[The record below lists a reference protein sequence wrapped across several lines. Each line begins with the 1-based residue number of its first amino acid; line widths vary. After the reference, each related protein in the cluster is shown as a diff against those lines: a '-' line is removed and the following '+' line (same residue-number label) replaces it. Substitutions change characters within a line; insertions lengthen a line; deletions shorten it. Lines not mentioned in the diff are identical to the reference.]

1 MKFSVSVRVNY
12 KKPLDVSVAGKL
24 PGRKAIRE
32 YLTKKRYVSKLAKR
46 IAGPGVTVSG
56 AKLDDALNLSF
67 RASYKSDRTAQSV
80 RGDMKDS
87 MGIEKC
93 SGSAFPGPCFVPSKD
108 GKQILGTV
116 KVMSVKVTAMEAASP
131 KRKSQP
137 KKKSSP
143 KRRGPGR
150 PKGSK
155 NKKRSA
161 ATPKRP
167 RVPAYKKPKASSKRP
182 RVPAYKKPKA

>member
-1 MKFSVSVRVNY
+1 MPTKFSVSVRVNY
-12 KKPLDVSVAGKL
+12 KKPLDVSVAGRL

-46 IAGPGVTVSG
+46 IAGPGVAVSG
-56 AKLDDALNLSF
+56 VKLDEQLNLSF
-67 RASYKSDRTAQSV
+67 RASYKSNRTAQSV

-116 KVMSVKVTAMEAASP
+116 RVMSAKVSAMEGASP

-150 PKGSK
+150 PKGSG
-155 NKKRSA
+155 KKKSA
-161 ATPKRP
+161 ATPKRRGP
-167 RVPAYKKPKASSKRP
+167 GRPKGSKNKPKA
-182 RVPAYKKPKA
+182 